1 MTLTCKEVARL
12 ISEGLDRELPSEQQV
27 RLRAH
32 YAICRGCASLRDRLA
47 FLRRAVS
54 QVAERNS
61 DRKD

>member
-12 ISEGLDRELPSEQQV
+12 ISEGLDRDLPSEQQA

-47 FLRRAVS
+47 FLRRAVGG
-54 QVAERNS
+54 AA
-61 DRKD
+61 DRGDGGKD